1 MLPLPFRAFEKSLT
15 MKNILKSFR
24 EFGFYDLFV
33 SKVKNEYEE
42 RAFEASKGYFCS
54 KLDLLHKQ
62 NISAGWIVSDD
73 PIFDPLAIIT
83 PLKYC
88 LNFSVCRALLRVRMI
103 I

>member
-42 RAFEASKGYFCS
+42 RAEHLKHQKGIFA
-54 KLDLLHKQ
+54 Q
-62 NISAGWIVSDD
+62 NLTSCI
-73 PIFDPLAIIT
+73 
-83 PLKYC
+83 
-88 LNFSVCRALLRVRMI
+88 N
-103 I
+103 